1 MKILVGVDG
10 SSNSFAA
17 VGFIGRLISPDR
29 DELVL
34 LFAAPAMSFED
45 ERLDPSIEERARSAL
60 SRAVLDAALE
70 RLPPAW
76 QAKAVQQEVAGS
88 AGSAILAA
96 IDEDKADVVAV
107 GFRGTSGILEEFMLG
122 SVSRA
127 VVHSSPVPVLVVK
140 SGQAADEPANRSPG
154 PLAEHMHVLVACDEP
169 PLVERMTDVLKQ
181 FSWPEETRGWLLT
194 VVQPMHLT
202 ELPEWVKIERD
213 PDVAAM
219 AAAWKDEHQANLD
232 ASRAQLQRY
241 RDMLPNCF
249 AKEDAIVAE
258 GRPAEEILKHTRA
271 KSIDLVVI
279 GSHSAGRLQQML
291 LGSTSEQVLRE
302 APCSVLVVR

>member
-1 MKILVGVDG
+1 MKVLVGVDG

-29 DELVL
+29 DALVL
-34 LFAAPAMSFED
+34 LFAAPAMSFDD

-70 RLPPAW
+70 RLPPNW
-76 QAKAVQQEVAGS
+76 QSKAEQREVAGS
-88 AGSAILAA
+88 ASSAILSA
-96 IDEDKADVVAV
+96 IDADKADLVAV

-154 PLAEHMHVLVACDEP
+154 PLAQHMHVLVACDASP
-169 PLVERMTDVLKQ
+169 VVQRMTDVLKQ
-181 FSWPEETRGWLLT
+181 FTWPEETRGWLLT

-202 ELPEWVKIERD
+202 DLPDWIKLERN
-213 PDVAAM
+213 PDVTAM

-232 ASRAQLQRY
+232 ASRAQLQHY
-241 RDMLPNCF
+241 REMLPVAF

-258 GRPAEEILKHTRA
+258 GRPAEEILKQTRA
-271 KSIDLVVI
+271 RAIDLVVI
-279 GSHSAGRLQQML
+279 GSHGAGRLQQIL